1 MLRYVILCATLSLML
16 LSALAPLQAQTSSA
30 CASTAAAAAED
41 VCLAPGFVASS
52 RVPAKKT
59 CHACTFVDKA
69 ALPAS
74 PDATMGV
81 GDTPDVIH
89 ATGRVISPDR
99 RPPRA

>member
-1 MLRYVILCATLSLML
+1 MLRYVFLWAALSLMF
-16 LSALAPLQAQTSSA
+16 LSALTPLQAQTSSG
-30 CASTAAAAAED
+30 CASTAAATAED

-59 CHACTFVDKA
+59 CHACTFVDHP

-74 PDATMGV
+74 PDATMAV
-81 GDTPDVIH
+81 GDTPDAIH